1 MALLRRVTFVTTKV
15 TKIIF
20 YRNQA
25 EPENGSHFLEFYVQ
39 FFIKAVCT
47 ECPSERLYN
56 KIAAFAPSTNR
67 YFVWC
72 ESVFGT
78 FIRFLRHLLSDS
90 RFPLCLLFGRVLRSA
105 SNKHIGHTVFF
116 YKSEALSAICT
127 PATVCPYEVLLFCAT
142 ERLFMRNSG
151 FGRDEA
157 SVNYKLLWKLIIS
170 AESTKAVT
178 EESIFRGK
186 RALCLLW
193 RSSVPK

>member
-56 KIAAFAPSTNR
+56 KIAAFAPSTHR

-78 FIRFLRHLLSDS
+78 FIRFLRHLRSDS
-90 RFPLCLLFGRVLRSA
+90 RFPLCLLFRWVLRSA
-105 SNKHIGHTVFF
+105 SNKHIGHTINSINPKP
-116 YKSEALSAICT
+116 YRLSAHLPRC
-127 PATVCPYEVLLFCAT
+127 APYEVPFICAT
-142 ERLFMRNSG
+142 ERMIMRTIC
-151 FGRDEA
+151 FERD
-157 SVNYKLLWKLIIS
+157 
-170 AESTKAVT
+170 
-178 EESIFRGK
+178 
-186 RALCLLW
+186 
-193 RSSVPK
+193 

>member
-47 ECPSERLYN
+47 ECPSERLYR
-56 KIAAFAPSTNR
+56 KIAAFAPSTHR

-78 FIRFLRHLLSDS
+78 FIRFLRYLRSDS
-90 RFPLCLLFGRVLRSA
+90 RFPLCVLLRLVLRSA
-105 SNKHIGHTVFF
+105 PNKHIGHTVFF
-116 YKSEALSAICT
+116 YKSEALSAVCT
-127 PATVCPYEVLLFCAT
+127 PATVCPLWGTAVLRYWNTIMRTIYF
-142 ERLFMRNSG
+142 ER
-151 FGRDEA
+151 D
-157 SVNYKLLWKLIIS
+157 YHQH
-170 AESTKAVT
+170 
-178 EESIFRGK
+178 
-186 RALCLLW
+186 
-193 RSSVPK
+193 